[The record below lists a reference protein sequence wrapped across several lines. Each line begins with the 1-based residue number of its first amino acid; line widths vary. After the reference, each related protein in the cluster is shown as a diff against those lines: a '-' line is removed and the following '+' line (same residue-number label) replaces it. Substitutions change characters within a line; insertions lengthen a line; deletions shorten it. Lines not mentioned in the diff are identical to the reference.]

1 MTNKFKTGQVVV
13 VRFQGRKHQG
23 EVIAVSKRTG
33 YVMCRI
39 IRDPLWDYGSIN
51 ARLDPEPTVCVKDS
65 DVRHAD
71 AVTPPKVSP
80 Q

>member
-1 MTNKFKTGQVVV
+1 MGKFKKGELVT
-13 VRFQGRKHQG
+13 VRFQGRNHPG
-23 EVIAVSKRTG
+23 EVIGVSKRTG
-33 YVMCRI
+33 YVMCRV

-51 ARLDPEPTVCVKDS
+51 ARFDPEPTVCVKES

-71 AVTPPKVSP
+71 TSTQPNLSS

>member
-1 MTNKFKTGQVVV
+1 MGKFKKGELVT
-13 VRFQGRKHQG
+13 VRFQGRNHPG
-23 EVIAVSKRTG
+23 EVIGVSKRTG
-33 YVMCRI
+33 YVMCRV

-51 ARLDPEPTVCVKDS
+51 ARLDPEPTVCVKES

-71 AVTPPKVSP
+71 SPSTPKLSS

>member
-1 MTNKFKTGQVVV
+1 MGKFKNGELVT
-13 VRFQGRKHQG
+13 VRFQGRNHPG

-33 YVMCRI
+33 YVMCRV

-51 ARLDPEPTVCVKDS
+51 ARLDPEPTVCVKES

-71 AVTPPKVSP
+71 TVTPPKLSP

>member
-1 MTNKFKTGQVVV
+1 MGKFKTGELVT
-13 VRFQGRKHQG
+13 VRFQGRTHRG
-23 EVIAVSKRTG
+23 EVFAVSKTAG

-51 ARLDPEPTVCVKDS
+51 ARLDPEPTVCVKES
-65 DVRHAD
+65 DVQHAD
-71 AVTPPKVSP
+71 SSTPPKLSP